1 MAIKSL
7 EELTIPEGLSKRGA
21 SEPSQELD
29 RSTFMQL
36 LVAELKNQDP
46 LDPLQAREMVTQL
59 SQLTSVERLSSI
71 EEGISSMTAETAGLA
86 STQVSSLVGRQV
98 TANANSLMLD
108 ELGTV
113 NGAFNLARAASSV
126 EIGIRNQAGELVRT
140 LALGETPAGSKAFVW
155 DGANA
160 DGIRATPGRY
170 RVSVTA
176 RDEQGNAIASDTNV
190 SGRVTEV
197 HYDSGIP
204 ELMVGETKVRFDDV
218 TSIAQ

>member
-1 MAIKSL
+1 MPINSV
-7 EELTIPEGLSKRGA
+7 EELTIPEGLSRRGV

-59 SQLTSVERLSSI
+59 SQLTSVERLTAI
-71 EEGISSMTAETAGLA
+71 EEGIAGMTAETAGLA

-98 TANANSLMLD
+98 TASASSLMLG
-108 ELGTV
+108 ELGSV
-113 NGAFNLARAASSV
+113 HGAFNLARAASSV
-126 EIGIRNQAGELVRT
+126 EVELRDQAGELVRT
-140 LALGETPAGSKAFVW
+140 LSLGETPAGAQGFVW
-155 DGANA
+155 DGADA
-160 DGIRATPGRY
+160 EGIRATAGRY
-170 RVSVTA
+170 RLAVSA
-176 RDEQGNAIASDTNV
+176 RDSQGDPIPTDTNV

-197 HYDSGIP
+197 HYDSGVP